1 MAEKMKIRFTNKNKT
16 EFFYT
21 LRKRVDEY
29 FKEKGISKSGNAQ
42 MYTKTVVLLL
52 SYLIPFVIILTVT
65 VPLWASLL
73 LWSLMGIAVAGIG
86 MSIMHD
92 ACHGAYSEN
101 KHINNLLGLSLNLL
115 GGAVFNWKLQHN
127 VLHHTYTNITDM
139 DEDIDDKLMM
149 RFSPHSKYKW
159 YHKGQVV
166 YAFLF
171 YSILTLYWVLLKDF
185 IQFYQYTKNKV
196 NGDPE
201 NENVKTLFKIIFS
214 KIFYFAV
221 FLVLPVYVCGVPFTH
236 WLAGWLLMHGIA
248 GLILSVTFQLAHTVE
263 NTSYPMPD
271 KDGNIENE
279 WAIHQMNTTVNF
291 ARHNKLISWYI
302 GGLNFQVE
310 HHLFTGICHVHYP
323 ALAPIVKQ
331 TAEEFGVPY
340 LENKTLGKALKSH
353 ITTLKKFGM
362 SEALEVLA
370 A

>member
-1 MAEKMKIRFTNKNKT
+1 MAEKTAVRFINKNKT

-29 FKEKGISKSGNAQ
+29 FKVNGISKHANAQ
-42 MYTKTVVLLL
+42 MYIKTVVLLL
-52 SYLIPFVIILTVT
+52 SYIIPFVLILTISF
-65 VPLWASLL
+65 PLWAELL
-73 LWSLMGIAVAGIG
+73 LWSFMGVALAGIG

-101 KHINNLLGLSLNLL
+101 KHVNNLLGYTLNLL

-139 DEDIDDKLMM
+139 DEDIDSKLMM
-149 RFSPHSKYKW
+149 RFSPHAKRKW

-171 YSILTLYWVLLKDF
+171 YSILTLYWVVLKDF
-185 IQFYQYTKNKV
+185 TQFARYTREGVNKNKRK
-196 NGDPE
+196 E
-201 NENVKTLFKIIFS
+201 NIETLFRIIVS
-214 KIFYFAV
+214 KVFYVLTF
-221 FLVLPVYVCGVPFTH
+221 FILPVYICNVPFTH
-236 WLAGWLLMHGIA
+236 WLGGWLLMHGIA
-248 GLILSVTFQLAHTVE
+248 GMILSVTFQLAHTVE

-271 KDGNIENE
+271 KEGNIENE

-310 HHLFTGICHVHYP
+310 HHLFTGICHIHYP